1 MKPIAHT
8 YGDGLLELGWPLS
21 EHGCIVADPP
31 WMERGGGKI
40 KRGADRHYALMKTA
54 DIAKLPVHLCTKPD
68 AHLWLWCTNNFL
80 EDGLEVMKAWGFRYV
95 SNVAWVK
102 AKSDTIGVTW
112 TRLKLQQGLGQYIR
126 GSHELCL
133 FGVKGKP
140 PYRTIDG
147 KRAQTPSVIIAP
159 RQEHSRKPEALLEAA
174 ERVSAGPY
182 LELFRRGQARSGWT
196 AWGLEAS

>member
-1 MKPIAHT
+1 MIAHT
-8 YGDGLLELGWPLS
+8 YGKGLLQRDWPLA

-40 KRGADRHYALMKTA
+40 KRGADRHYALMKTQN
-54 DIAKLPVHLCTKPD
+54 IANLPVQLCSKPD

-80 EDGLEVMKAWGFRYV
+80 EDGLFVMKAWGFRYV

-102 AKSDTIGVTW
+102 GQYGDNDFGRRT
-112 TRLKLQQGLGQYIR
+112 LKLQQGLGQYIR

-159 RQEHSRKPEALLEAA
+159 RQEHSRKPDALLEAA

-182 LELFRRGQARSGWT
+182 LELFRRGQARPGWT
-196 AWGLEAS
+196 AWGLEVET